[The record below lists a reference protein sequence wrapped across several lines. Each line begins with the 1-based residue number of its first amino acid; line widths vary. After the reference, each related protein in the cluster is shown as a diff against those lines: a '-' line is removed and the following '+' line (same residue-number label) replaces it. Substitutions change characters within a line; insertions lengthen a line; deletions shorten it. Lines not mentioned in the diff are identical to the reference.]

1 MPFDAPSTLRRR
13 VTTLV
18 GVLAAIVV
26 LTGCLGPDEY
36 DPTGHAPI
44 GRLDLAVA
52 DGASI
57 RVSGWAIDPDT
68 SAPIDVMVSVQS
80 KAVAH
85 RASLSRPDVAA
96 AFPGYGADHGFDVR
110 TPALPPG
117 LNDVCVWAV
126 NVGAGTRDRS
136 LGCRTMTTGS
146 DSAIGSFDVARQS
159 GDRRIRI
166 DGWVYDPDA
175 PGSSTVTATIG
186 GATHR
191 VDANLLREDVRAI
204 FGKSG
209 RYGFSAEL
217 PAAVGAR
224 QVCLTADNVGLGSS
238 TSLGCRTVVVD
249 ATPGALDGGDVTS
262 VSTVGPAA
270 GHPLQDIDR
279 DAGVSTVLRDGTTL
293 WLFGDSVEWSAGG
306 GFRYFVNNTAAVST
320 RTDPSVTLV
329 ARSDALASNLRG
341 DVPAPFAT
349 PAAPFTETCPSGFDP
364 IMWPLSATNVPDGA
378 SNRDRV
384 IAFFGNVCL
393 RGMEPLSRGVAVV
406 EWIYDPTQFA
416 GSSNIGP
423 TITGRVLEQ
432 NLFPVGAEYGT
443 ASQIVGGLLYAY
455 ECGRPADG
463 GSGINWPDDP
473 GYSGCTAARVDPAR
487 VAEPGAWRYWNGGAD
502 HTSPASWSTLASAA
516 ATMDVPGL
524 AGDKQLP
531 VSSFTLTAD
540 PHHGQVMVYSPWPGF
555 TDRVAVRRANSP
567 VGPWSSVEHVALP
580 GCDEWAEGSGRYCYA
595 GTAQPQRSSP
605 GRLGLGWFDQMI
617 TTGPVRGSYMSAATV
632 DPPA

>member
-1 MPFDAPSTLRRR
+1 MPFDDPSTLRRR
-13 VTTLV
+13 ATSAVS
-18 GVLAAIVV
+18 VLAAVIV

-52 DGASI
+52 SGASI

-68 SAPIDVMVSVQS
+68 AAPVDVMVSVQS

-85 RASLSRPDVAA
+85 RASLPRPDIAA
-96 AFPGYGADHGFDVR
+96 VYPGHGPNHGFDVR
-110 TPALPPG
+110 TPPLPPG
-117 LNDVCVWAV
+117 SNDVCVWIE
-126 NVGAGTRDRS
+126 NVGAGTSDRA
-136 LGCRTMTTGS
+136 LGCRTVVTGS
-146 DSAIGSFDVARQS
+146 DSPIGSFEVARQS
-159 GDRRIRI
+159 GDRRLRI
-166 DGWVYDPDA
+166 EGWVDDPDA
-175 PGSSTVTATIG
+175 TGPSSVTATID

-191 VDANLLREDVRAI
+191 VVPNLVRDDVRAAL
-204 FGKSG
+204 GTSG
-209 RYGFSAEL
+209 PHGFSADL

-224 QVCLTADNVGLGSS
+224 RVCLTADNVGLGSS
-238 TSLGCRTVVVD
+238 SSLGCRGVIVE
-249 ATPGALDGGDVTS
+249 AIPGVLDGADVTS
-262 VSTVGPAA
+262 VATVGPPP

-279 DAGVSTVLRDGTTL
+279 DAGISTVLRDGTTF
-293 WLFGDSVEWSAGG
+293 WLFGDSAEWSMGG

-320 RTDPSVTLV
+320 RSDSSVTRDGVLPG
-329 ARSDALASNLRG
+329 N
-341 DVPAPFAT
+341 VPARFAT
-349 PAAPFTETCPSGFDP
+349 PAEPFSTPCPAGFSSV
-364 IMWPLSATNVPDGA
+364 MWPLSATNVPDG
-378 SNRDRV
+378 SSSRDRV

-406 EWIYDPTQFA
+406 EWIYDPAEFS
-416 GSSNIGP
+416 GSSTIGP
-423 TITGRVLEQ
+423 TITGRVLQQ
-432 NLFPVGAEYGT
+432 NMFPVGTEYGT
-443 ASQIVGGLLYAY
+443 ASQIVDGMLYAY

-463 GSGINWPDDP
+463 ASGINWPDDP

-487 VAEPGAWRYWNGGAD
+487 VAERSAWRYWNGGAD
-502 HTSPASWSTLASAA
+502 HTAPSSWSVLESDA

-555 TDRVAVRRANSP
+555 TDRVAVRRSNSP
-567 VGPWSSVEHVALP
+567 VGPWSSVDYVALP
-580 GCDEWAEGSGRYCYA
+580 GCDEWAADGGRYCYA

-617 TTGPVRGSYMSAATV
+617 AANPVRGSYMSAATA

>member
-1 MPFDAPSTLRRR
+1 MPFELPRSTFRGRAA
-13 VTTLV
+13 TLV
-18 GVLAAIVV
+18 GVLTALVV
-26 LTGCLGPDEY
+26 LTGCLGPDEF
-36 DPTGHAPI
+36 DPTGQAPI

-57 RVSGWAIDPDT
+57 RVIGWALDPDT
-68 SAPIDVMVSVQS
+68 AAPIDVMVSVQS

-85 RASLSRPDVAA
+85 RASLSRPDVAVA
-96 AFPGYGADHGFDVR
+96 HPAHGPNHGFDVR
-110 TPALPPG
+110 SPALPPG
-117 LNDVCVWAV
+117 PNDVCVWAV
-126 NVGAGTRDRS
+126 NVGNGTRDRA
-136 LGCRTMTTGS
+136 LGCRTVVTGS
-146 DSAIGSFDVARQS
+146 DSAIGSFDAVGQS
-159 GDRRIRI
+159 GTRQVRVE
-166 DGWVYDPDA
+166 GWAYDPDA
-175 PGSSTVTATIG
+175 PGSSVVTVTVD
-186 GATHR
+186 GAAHR
-191 VDANLLREDVRAI
+191 VDADLFRDGLRTI
-204 FGKSG
+204 FRKSG
-209 RYGFSAEL
+209 RHAFSADL
-217 PAAVGAR
+217 PAAVGTHR
-224 QVCLTADNVGLGSS
+224 VCVTAENVGRGSS
-238 TSLGCRTVVVD
+238 TSLGCRNVVVEEV
-249 ATPGALDGGDVTS
+249 AGPLDGGDVMA
-262 VSTVGPAA
+262 VAPVGPPA
-270 GHPLQDIDR
+270 GHPLRGIER
-279 DAGVSTVLRDGTTL
+279 DAGISTVLRDGTTL

-320 RTDPSVTLV
+320 RTDPSVTRDGV
-329 ARSDALASNLRG
+329 LRG

-349 PAAPFTETCPSGFDP
+349 PAAPFTEPCPSGFDS

-487 VAEPGAWRYWNGGAD
+487 VAEPGAWTYWNGGAE
-502 HTSPASWSTLASAA
+502 HTAPTSWSALATEAA
-516 ATMDVPGL
+516 LMDVPGL

-555 TDRVAVRRANSP
+555 TDRVVVRRATSP
-567 VGPWSSVEHVALP
+567 VGPWSPVEQVSLP

-605 GRLGLGWFDQMI
+605 GRLGLGWFDQMVAVD
-617 TTGPVRGSYMSAATV
+617 PLRGSYMSAATA